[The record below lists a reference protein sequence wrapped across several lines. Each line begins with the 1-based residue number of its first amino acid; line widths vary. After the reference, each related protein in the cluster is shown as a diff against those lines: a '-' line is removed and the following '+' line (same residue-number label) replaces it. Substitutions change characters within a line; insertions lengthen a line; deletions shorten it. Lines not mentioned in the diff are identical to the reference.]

1 MKEVCEK
8 NLRNSVERIQRICE
22 TKVSVGFFDVY
33 YLEKS
38 QFSVFLGGF
47 TMRVIEGNDDDSTED
62 SDDDN
67 SDMTFLLIGL
77 GIGGLVVFG
86 ILFVVVYIAGHHFGK
101 HKHGEVVAPKEEE
114 EKKVDGASSPETDPD
129 GNVEEES
136 PVLDMKTG
144 EQYRV
149 RALSKHKE
157 LEDYMTQVPAR
168 KTRVG
173 GTTVGVKKAW
183 I

>member
-1 MKEVCEK
+1 
-8 NLRNSVERIQRICE
+8 
-22 TKVSVGFFDVY
+22 
-33 YLEKS
+33 
-38 QFSVFLGGF
+38 
-47 TMRVIEGNDDDSTED
+47 MRVIEGNDDDSTED